1 MKRKYEKETGGTK
14 TPNLFG
20 TSITEL
26 AGVDKGSAIGQS
38 CITFSGDVGTG
49 NLDTLETDLQAHP
62 WFALRL
68 RSNYERIAADHLR
81 QRGYQEFAPSYKI
94 EKRWSDRTKQI
105 DQFLFPGYLFCRFD
119 PNDRLPILS
128 APGVVDV
135 VGFGK
140 IPQHIPEAEIER
152 VRRMVES
159 GLLVTPY
166 PYVQVGQAV
175 LIESG
180 PLGGVEG
187 ILVEVKGNA
196 RLVVSV
202 NLLQRSVSAEVD
214 RQSIRP
220 IQALSADLARR
231 K

>member
-1 MKRKYEKETGGTK
+1 VAK
-14 TPNLFG
+14 
-20 TSITEL
+20 I
-26 AGVDKGSAIGQS
+26 
-38 CITFSGDVGTG
+38 
-49 NLDTLETDLQAHP
+49 DTDPKNYP
-62 WFALRL
+62 WFALHL
-68 RSNYERIAADHLR
+68 RSKYEKITATHLR
-81 QRGYQEFAPSYKI
+81 ERGYEEFAPSYKV

-119 PNDRLPILS
+119 PHDRLPILT

-140 IPQHIPEAEIER
+140 LPEHIPDAEIER
-152 VRRMVES
+152 VRTMVGS

-166 PYVQVGQAV
+166 PYLQVGQSV
-175 LIESG
+175 LIERG
-180 PLGGVEG
+180 PLSGVEG
-187 ILVEVKGNA
+187 ILVEVKGKT

-214 RQSIRP
+214 RHSIRP
-220 IQALSADLARR
+220 IQTLSTDLGRR